1 MNIPNVTNP
10 PSGGPDS
17 YREGG
22 KKTGKKGD
30 RGPQK
35 KIAVMPL
42 RPLTTKA

>member
-10 PSGGPDS
+10 PSGGL
-17 YREGG
+17 GG